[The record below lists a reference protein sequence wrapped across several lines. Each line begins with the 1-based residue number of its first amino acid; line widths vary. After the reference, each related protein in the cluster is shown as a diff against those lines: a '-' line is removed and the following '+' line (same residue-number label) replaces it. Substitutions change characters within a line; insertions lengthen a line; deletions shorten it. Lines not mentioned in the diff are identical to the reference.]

1 MNEYEI
7 MINTKDNKGNI
18 IRNDF
23 YLTGTEVAY
32 EKYEGLKELFP
43 DAMVDLIDLETGEI
57 LLSTEFETPFEQSV
71 REEAELEVYLGL
83 LYFATL
89 LDSIR

>member
-7 MINTKDNKGNI
+7 MMNTKDNEGNI

-32 EKYEGLKELFP
+32 EKYRGLVELFP

-57 LLSTEFETPFEQSV
+57 LLSTEFETPLEQDA
-71 REEAELEVYLGL
+71 REEAKLEAYLELL
-83 LYFATL
+83 LFAL
-89 LDSIR
+89 S